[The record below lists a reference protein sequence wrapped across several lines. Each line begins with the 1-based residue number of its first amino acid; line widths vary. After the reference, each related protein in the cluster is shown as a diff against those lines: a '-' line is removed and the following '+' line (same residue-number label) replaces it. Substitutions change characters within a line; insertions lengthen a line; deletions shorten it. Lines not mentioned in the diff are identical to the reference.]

1 MSTRAQQGGFTLL
14 EVVVAF
20 VLLALTLVTVFQIF
34 STGLARAGE
43 LDEHSRA
50 LVVAQSRIATV
61 GLEEKLEGAVET
73 RGESEDRK
81 YRWTLS
87 VQPYEEPPEPGTG
100 QPVQPMSSLQMYR
113 VEAVVAWDG
122 ADGRTRNLR
131 LASLALGSKQ

>member
-1 MSTRAQQGGFTLL
+1 MKARAQQGGFTLL

-50 LVVAQSRIATV
+50 LVVAQSRLATV
-61 GLEEKLEGAVET
+61 GMEQKLEGPAET

-81 YRWTLS
+81 YRWTLT
-87 VQPYEEPPEPGTG
+87 VAPYEEAPEPGA
-100 QPVQPMSSLQMYR
+100 PQPMSSLQMYR
-113 VEAVVAWDG
+113 VDAFVTWDG
-122 ADGRTRNLR
+122 SDGRARNLK
-131 LASLALGSKQ
+131 LSTLTLGTKP

>member
-1 MSTRAQQGGFTLL
+1 MKARAQQGGFTLL

-61 GLEEKLEGAVET
+61 GMEEKLEGPTET

-81 YRWTLS
+81 YRWTLT
-87 VQPYEEPPEPGTG
+87 VAPYEEPPEAGSP
-100 QPVQPMSSLQMYR
+100 QPMSSLQMYR
-113 VEAVVAWDG
+113 VDAVVSWDG
-122 ADGRTRNLR
+122 SDGRTRNLK
-131 LASLALGSKQ
+131 LSTLTLGTKP

>member
-1 MSTRAQQGGFTLL
+1 MTLRAQQAGFTLL

-50 LVVAQSRIATV
+50 LVVAQSRLATV
-61 GLEEKLEGAVET
+61 GVEQRLDGPYEA

-81 YRWTLS
+81 FRWTLT
-87 VQPYEEPPEPGTG
+87 VQPYEEPPQDGGP
-100 QPVQPMSSLQMYR
+100 QPMSSLQMYR
-113 VEAVVAWDG
+113 ADAAVAWDG
-122 ADGRTRNLR
+122 SDGRTRSLK
-131 LASLALGSKQ
+131 LSTLALGAKQ